1 MRYGSRWVQLQ
12 VEITQEGD
20 LPNNVIIVP
29 ACGMFLPTLTYK
41 TQQMNAYKLDAVI

>member
-20 LPNNVIIVP
+20 VPNNVIIVL
-29 ACGMFLPTLTYK
+29 AYGIFLPTLTYK
-41 TQQMNAYKLDAVI
+41 SQQMNAYKLYVVI